1 MRSPTLLILSILLIL
16 SKTKKKD
23 DEADAQIDDR
33 RLCEDNLGDFI
44 VAQANRRLFNIVASL
59 MRDGF

>member
-1 MRSPTLLILSILLIL
+1 MVEKSFNLVNLVNPVQENNA
-16 SKTKKKD
+16 K
-23 DEADAQIDDR
+23 IDDR